1 MLIPI
6 KTYYA
11 SRLPAKQ
18 DFIDAKQMCI
28 DENCVVELRW
38 HPNAYAGWYHIY
50 IMKDSDIDSMY
61 ERQVPKVYGV

>member
-11 SRLPAKQ
+11 GALPEKQ
-18 DFIDAKQMCI
+18 DLIDAKQMCV

-38 HPNAYAGWYHIY
+38 YPNYYAGWYYLY
-50 IMKDSDIDSMY
+50 IMKDSNVDEMY
-61 ERQVPKVYGV
+61 ENQVPKVYGW